1 MITMKLV
8 INHSAWMGVKYEIK
22 PSQIITLNIVPPA
35 FFEVTKCFK
44 IYSYSY
50 RFLRIISSSTSNWL
64 KSNVN

>member
-1 MITMKLV
+1 
-8 INHSAWMGVKYEIK
+8 MGVKYERK

-44 IYSYSY
+44 IYSYSN
-50 RFLRIISSSTSNWL
+50 RFLRIISSSTSNWF

>member
-1 MITMKLV
+1 
-8 INHSAWMGVKYEIK
+8 MGVKYERK

-50 RFLRIISSSTSNWL
+50 RFLRIISFSTSNWL

>member
-8 INHSAWMGVKYEIK
+8 INHSAWMGVKYERK

-35 FFEVTKCFK
+35 FFKVTKCFK
-44 IYSYSY
+44 IDSYSY

>member
-1 MITMKLV
+1 MITMKSV
-8 INHSAWMGVKYEIK
+8 INHSAWMGVKYERK

>member
-1 MITMKLV
+1 
-8 INHSAWMGVKYEIK
+8 MGVKYERK

-35 FFEVTKCFK
+35 FFKVTKCFK
-44 IYSYSY
+44 IDSYSY

>member
-1 MITMKLV
+1 MISMKLV
-8 INHSAWMGVKYEIK
+8 INHSARMGVKYERK

-35 FFEVTKCFK
+35 FFEITKCFK

>member
-1 MITMKLV
+1 
-8 INHSAWMGVKYEIK
+8 MGVKYEIK

-64 KSNVN
+64 KLNVT